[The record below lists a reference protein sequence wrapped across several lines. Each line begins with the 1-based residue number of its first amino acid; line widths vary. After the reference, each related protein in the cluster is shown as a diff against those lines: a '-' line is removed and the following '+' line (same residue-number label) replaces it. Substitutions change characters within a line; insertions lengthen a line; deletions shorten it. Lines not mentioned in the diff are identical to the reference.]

1 MQNTICKIKNI
12 LFNLKLSRVNT
23 PDIIVK
29 CGEWDTRQENE
40 PKDHQTRQAKHVT
53 IHPSFKRKGVHN
65 DIAIVH
71 LNKSF
76 KLDEHINPVCLPA
89 SKVCYVVAS
98 IKFQSKR
105 TIIECSFYKQLSK

>member
-1 MQNTICKIKNI
+1 MLIQTFTCYYICTIEYVILKNI
-12 LFNLKLSRVNT
+12 ILNFKFSRVNT
-23 PDIIVK
+23 PDIFVK

-53 IHPSFKRKGVHN
+53 IHPSFKRKGVHH

-76 KLDEHINPVCLPA
+76 KLDEHINPICLPS
-89 SKVCYVVAS
+89 SKVCYVIVS
-98 IKFQSKR
+98 IQ
-105 TIIECSFYKQLSK
+105 I